1 MKQSEIWEINL
12 SPTVGTEIKKKRPA
26 VIINDDSIGVLPL
39 RVIVPITQWKDKFSG
54 AIWMIRIEPDSQ
66 NRLSKLSAIDTFQI
80 RSISTARFIKK
91 VGLISPDI
99 LSEIK
104 TAVKAVIDAD

>member
-1 MKQSEIWEINL
+1 M
-12 SPTVGTEIKKKRPA
+12 SPTVGAEIKKKRPA

-54 AIWMIRIEPDSQ
+54 AIWMIRIEPDRQ

-104 TAVKAVIDAD
+104 TAVKAVIDTD

>member
-1 MKQSEIWEINL
+1 MNQSEIWEINL
-12 SPTVGTEIKKKRPA
+12 SPTVGAEIKKKRPA
-26 VIINDDSIGVLPL
+26 VIINDDSIDVLPL

>member
-12 SPTVGTEIKKKRPA
+12 SPTIGAEIKKKRPA

-54 AIWMIRIEPDSQ
+54 AIWMIRIEPDRQ

-99 LSEIK
+99 LREIK
-104 TAVKAVIDAD
+104 TAVKAVIDTD

>member
-1 MKQSEIWEINL
+1 M
-12 SPTVGTEIKKKRPA
+12 T
-26 VIINDDSIGVLPL
+26 
-39 RVIVPITQWKDKFSG
+39 
-54 AIWMIRIEPDSQ
+54 RIEPDSQ

-91 VGLISPDI
+91 VGLISPDL

>member
-12 SPTVGTEIKKKRPA
+12 SPTVGAEIKKKRPA

-99 LSEIK
+99 LSKIK

>member
-12 SPTVGTEIKKKRPA
+12 NPTVGAEIKKKRPA

-39 RVIVPITQWKDKFSG
+39 RVIVPITQWKDNFSG

-91 VGLISPDI
+91 VGLFTRY
-99 LSEIK
+99 LE
-104 TAVKAVIDAD
+104 

>member
-66 NRLSKLSAIDTFQI
+66 NRLSKVSAIDTFQI

>member
-1 MKQSEIWEINL
+1 
-12 SPTVGTEIKKKRPA
+12 
-26 VIINDDSIGVLPL
+26 
-39 RVIVPITQWKDKFSG
+39 
-54 AIWMIRIEPDSQ
+54 MIRIEPDCQ

>member
-12 SPTVGTEIKKKRPA
+12 SPTVGAEIKKKRPA

-104 TAVKAVIDAD
+104 TAVKAVIDTD